1 MNALQKLM
9 PAAVKVGDLELRGLT
24 LREFTDI
31 MDKHP
36 GLLGAL
42 AGESENENAPRRD
55 VGILPAAALAIA
67 VGGIVG
73 MDRSEVEDAFKDLP
87 AKVQNQIV
95 NAVLDATLPEP
106 DNVGTFLAGAMQLL
120 RQNEK
125 RSRTQGLDGLSDILN
140 RQLSTAS
147 SQS

>member
-9 PAAVKVGDLELRGLT
+9 PAMAKVGDLEVRGLT
-24 LREFTDI
+24 LREFVSI
-31 MDKHP
+31 MDSHQ

-42 AGESENENAPRRD
+42 AGEGENENAPRRD
-55 VGILPAAALAIA
+55 VSIVPLAALAIA
-67 VGGIVG
+67 VEGIVG
-73 MDRSEVEDAFKDLP
+73 MDRGEVEEAFKTLP
-87 AKVQNQIV
+87 VKVQNQIV
-95 NAVLDATLPEP
+95 NAVLDATLPDP

-125 RSRTQGLDGLSDILN
+125 RSRMQLDGLSDILN
-140 RQLSTAS
+140 RQPSTAS